1 MPAAALPETGDTFET
16 VAIDMENVT
25 PGDHGLGKENHH
37 DNKIQKLRLE
47 WTGVSLVA
55 HTQKGLFSKGG
66 AAGAGGAGESKTI
79 LDQISGVANPG
90 EVLAIM
96 GPSGGGKT
104 SLLNSLSRR
113 QNITSG
119 KILLNG
125 KKLPS

>member
-1 MPAAALPETGDTFET
+1 MPAAAVPETGNAFET
-16 VAIDMENVT
+16 VAIDMENGT
-25 PGDHGLGKENHH
+25 PGDHGLGKENPDHRN
-37 DNKIQKLRLE
+37 NKIQKLRLE

-55 HTQKGLFSKGG
+55 HTPKGLFSKGG
-66 AAGAGGAGESKTI
+66 AAGGESKTI
-79 LDQISGVANPG
+79 LDQISGVANAG